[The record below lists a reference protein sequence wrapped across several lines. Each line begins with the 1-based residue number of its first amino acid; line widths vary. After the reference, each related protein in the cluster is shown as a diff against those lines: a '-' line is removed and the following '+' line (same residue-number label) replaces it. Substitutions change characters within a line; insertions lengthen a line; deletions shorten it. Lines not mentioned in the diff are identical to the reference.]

1 MAANLVERVQVSA
14 GKLDITLSANAIA
27 EWLGVP
33 QHEIDRDHLRLEAPF
48 GIRRRGKESRL
59 LFGTIHTAP
68 DPKLIRMI
76 ALAHSWLE
84 EIRSGTLMKDIAAR
98 YGWQTLMVRQRI
110 QLAFLSPAI
119 VSAILEGKQ
128 PKELT
133 LTQLVTSDIPL
144 DWDEQWAVLGFEA
157 AP

>member
-1 MAANLVERVQVSA
+1 MF
-14 GKLDITLSANAIA
+14 GAI
-27 EWLGVP
+27 
-33 QHEIDRDHLRLEAPF
+33 H
-48 GIRRRGKESRL
+48 S
-59 LFGTIHTAP
+59 AP

-84 EIRSGTLMKDIAAR
+84 EIKSGTLMKDIAAR

-119 VSAILEGKQ
+119 VGAILEGRQ
-128 PKELT
+128 PEGLT

-144 DWDEQWAVLGFEA
+144 DWDEQWMAVGFEA